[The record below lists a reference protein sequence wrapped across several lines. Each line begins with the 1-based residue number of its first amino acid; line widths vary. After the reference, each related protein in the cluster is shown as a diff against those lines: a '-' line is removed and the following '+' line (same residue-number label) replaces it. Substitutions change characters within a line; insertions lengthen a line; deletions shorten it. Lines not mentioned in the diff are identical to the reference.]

1 MSVSVSVSVSM
12 SVSVSVSV
20 SARVSVSVN
29 VSVVDT
35 GVCVLR
41 EILRLVLKWR
51 TFRGGG
57 RLVCQP
63 AIDTENP
70 RKQNSQREIERKERE
85 KGREPRF
92 TNQRHFLQQ
101 FQKQES
107 LCERGRERGWRSC
120 VTSNNCGE
128 TPRTKTAIDS
138 KA

>member
-1 MSVSVSVSVSM
+1 MSVSVSMSVSM

-85 KGREPRF
+85 KGREPRLA
-92 TNQRHFLQQ
+92 NQISEIDTFWNSPK
-101 FQKQES
+101 KQES

-120 VTSNNCGE
+120 VT
-128 TPRTKTAIDS
+128 
-138 KA
+138 